1 MTSKI
6 AYKTIIENGLLSKR
20 RLEVYQI
27 LLKYGPLTAHE
38 IVEKAR
44 TKYPSANQTGFNAR
58 LSELREM
65 GVVEKDGEKLNKI
78 SGHNNIIWKLNDK
91 LPKKLENK
99 KSKDKIIKELKE
111 KIFTLECTI
120 RQEWPI
126 DRHGDI

>member
-27 LLKYGPLTAHE
+27 LLKYGPLTAYE